1 MVAYAEEKPQE
12 MGAMKRRAR
21 QIGRLIYYYCCVKY
35 LKRNKNGKWVTV
47 DEFWQEYFD
56 EIRE

>member
-1 MVAYAEEKPQE
+1 
-12 MGAMKRRAR
+12 MKRRAR